1 MKAKS
6 TTLSRAIFL
15 AENDKTLS
23 CHLPYLR
30 RYAERILQEKSL
42 KLYHHEAHLLGI
54 LSSAAIGGDDWSFPR
69 FRAFELP
76 LLVDLIPERIVSPFA
91 AASVLRHLKH
101 KWPNALAVEINLHAL
116 DACLG
121 TFDPQIVYDNQDD
134 FEWIKSSFSSRKKLI
149 IGFSGSAHRAQGMA
163 WPMFYRSLSAP
174 FDFDLIYLRDY
185 SISGYI
191 EGVRSAGTLS
201 NTVSR
206 LCECLTSYSEVVF
219 VGCSMGAYGALL
231 LSSLMQIPKS
241 KVILLAGPTTLS
253 LSSSF
258 CSSNSGGES
267 LPHPFHRNIS
277 QLPSST
283 VRQLDKIASFPSVP
297 REVHYFYGIH
307 HPQDS
312 AYANYMSAHFDKEL
326 NHIRIHEYD
335 SCEHTITKHCLPDGT
350 LVKALCGLDVIA

>member
-1 MKAKS
+1 MRAKS
-6 TTLSRAIFL
+6 TTLLRAIWL
-15 AENDKTLS
+15 AENDKILS

-42 KLYHHEAHLLGI
+42 KIYHHEAHLLGI
-54 LSSAAIGGDDWSFPR
+54 LSSTAIGGDYWTFPGLR
-69 FRAFELP
+69 GFELP

-91 AASVLRHLKH
+91 AAFALGHLRH
-101 KWPNALAVEINLHAL
+101 KWPDSLAVEINIHAL

-121 TFDPQIVYDNQDD
+121 ALDPQLVYDNQDD
-134 FEWIKSSFSSRKKLI
+134 FEWIKSSSSSREKLI
-149 IGFSGSAHRAQGMA
+149 IGFSGSAHRAQGIA

-191 EGVRSAGTLS
+191 EGVRSSGTLN

-241 KVILLAGPTTLS
+241 RVILLAGPTTLS

-258 CSSNSGGES
+258 CSSNSGDKS

-283 VRQLDKIASFPSVP
+283 ISQLDDIASFPSVS
-297 REVHYFYGIH
+297 REIHYFYGIH

-312 AYANYMSAHFDKEL
+312 AYANYMSDHFNKEL
-326 NHIRIHEYD
+326 NHIEFHEYD

-350 LVKALCGLDVIA
+350 LVKALCALDVIA